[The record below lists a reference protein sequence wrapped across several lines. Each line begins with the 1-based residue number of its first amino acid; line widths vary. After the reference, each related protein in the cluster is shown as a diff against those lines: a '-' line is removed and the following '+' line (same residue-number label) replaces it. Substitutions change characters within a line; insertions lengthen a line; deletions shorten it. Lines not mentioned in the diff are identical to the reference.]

1 MQTRTLSRE
10 DGRIGETSRDLE
22 VLGRIL
28 LAAIFVSSGVAKL
41 VGWPAVVGSI
51 GGKGVPFPEIAGV
64 AVIVLELCGAL
75 ALVTGWGARWAAVA
89 LAVFTAAASVLYHPF
104 WAVEAAQYMNQF
116 NHFMKNVAIIGGLF
130 IVAARRR

>member
-10 DGRIGETSRDLE
+10 DGRIGQTSRGLE

-51 GGKGVPFPEIAGV
+51 GGKGVPFPEIAGM

>member
-10 DGRIGETSRDLE
+10 DDRIGETSRGLE